1 MWRSAALLL
10 GDTHDCA
17 GISAARNIGPSAV
30 RGWFPQKK
38 SRTPRFLPV
47 NFASSHP
54 ATSYP
59 VAFGHRRAHGVR
71 LHPSH
76 DARRKRGDFTR
87 RGHVPHDDQDGPAS
101 PSYKAIAG
109 CALAAGLL
117 AATLGGV
124 QAAQAFQSDA
134 ATGEEYQADLEQR
147 WEETAQEYAPEVTTL
162 EDGTQVQR
170 TPYDTSYFQMY
181 YVNGGDLSYNTRYL
195 DADNRGCNACH
206 DDLAQ
211 VLRNMDFFH
220 LELDNGLGTT
230 TTVDDCRICHD
241 YGYGYVD
248 DPGEFG
254 NTIHGIHNKS
264 GVVNNC
270 MTCHAATADGQGMQ
284 LWDDVKYDV
293 MQGIGSVADVQG
305 EFSYR
310 QDVTTPMFDASWY
323 YTETNTSNIARGY
336 AGEELDM
343 DVFDTWEV
351 TVSGLVEQPFTAKLT
366 DLIDE
371 APLVTTTVAMECIM
385 NAPGGEAIAN
395 MEVTG
400 IPISWLLEKAGGVKD
415 GATAIMSYAPDGWGR
430 ASDFAR
436 YEETDGYLI
445 FKVNGEYLDWEN
457 GFPLMTCWPGQG
469 IPASIRWVN
478 EIERRGHPAR
488 GAQDVG
494 RLDAL
499 ARRQPHQRP
508 QRRPRRDL
516 RRRGRALQQPQR
528 GGDPL
533 QGGPGRLG
541 RGALH
546 L

>member
-1 MWRSAALLL
+1 M
-10 GDTHDCA
+10 
-17 GISAARNIGPSAV
+17 
-30 RGWFPQKK
+30 
-38 SRTPRFLPV
+38 
-47 NFASSHP
+47 SH
-54 ATSYP
+54 TTIKT
-59 VAFGHRRAHGVR
+59 GRA
-71 LHPSH
+71 
-76 DARRKRGDFTR
+76 
-87 RGHVPHDDQDGPAS
+87 
-101 PSYKAIAG
+101 YKAIAG

-124 QAAQAFQSDA
+124 QVAQAFQSDV

-211 VLRNMDFFH
+211 LLRNMDFFH

-323 YTETNTSNIARGY
+323 YTETNASNIARGY

-430 ASDFAR
+430 ASDFKR

-469 IPASIRWVN
+469 VPASIRWVN
-478 EIERRGHPAR
+478 EISVVDTPLEELKIWDGWTLSPDGNPVNDHNGGHGVTSDEEVVPYNNPNVAVTHFKEGQIISAEEPYTFEGYAWATDEKIATVEFSLDK
-488 GAQDVG
+488 GATWTAFDTSDSD
-494 RLDAL
+494 RLAWVYWYFTPDQLEPGAYVL
-499 ARRQPHQRP
+499 QVCATTESGAVSYQPDRVFFNV
-508 QRRPRRDL
+508 R
-516 RRRGRALQQPQR
+516 
-528 GGDPL
+528 
-533 QGGPGRLG
+533 
-541 RGALH
+541 
-546 L
+546 

>member
-1 MWRSAALLL
+1 M
-10 GDTHDCA
+10 
-17 GISAARNIGPSAV
+17 
-30 RGWFPQKK
+30 
-38 SRTPRFLPV
+38 
-47 NFASSHP
+47 SH
-54 ATSYP
+54 TTIKT
-59 VAFGHRRAHGVR
+59 GRA
-71 LHPSH
+71 
-76 DARRKRGDFTR
+76 
-87 RGHVPHDDQDGPAS
+87 
-101 PSYKAIAG
+101 YKAIAG

-117 AATLGGV
+117 TATLGGV
-124 QAAQAFQSDA
+124 QVAQAFQSDA

-478 EIERRGHPAR
+478 EISVVDTPLEELKMWDGWTLSPDGNPINDHNGGHGVTSDEEVVPYNNPNVAVTHFKEGQVVSAEEPYTFEGYAWATDEKIATVEFSLDR
-488 GAQDVG
+488 GATWTAFDTSDSD
-494 RLDAL
+494 RLAWVYWYFTPDQLEPGAYVL
-499 ARRQPHQRP
+499 QVRATTESGAVSYQPDQVFFNVR
-508 QRRPRRDL
+508 
-516 RRRGRALQQPQR
+516 
-528 GGDPL
+528 
-533 QGGPGRLG
+533 
-541 RGALH
+541 
-546 L
+546 